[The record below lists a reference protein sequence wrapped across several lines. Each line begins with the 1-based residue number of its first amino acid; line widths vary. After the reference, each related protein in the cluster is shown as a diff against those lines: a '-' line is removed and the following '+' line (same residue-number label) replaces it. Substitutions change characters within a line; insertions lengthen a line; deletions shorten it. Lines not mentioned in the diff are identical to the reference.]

1 MLSEGVHSLGK
12 EPPTPLATTADGVPA
27 GREPWRERATGA
39 SRAAGEA
46 MRLATVVPRIFSVRD
61 VVARTAGP

>member
-12 EPPTPLATTADGVPA
+12 EPPAPLAATAHGVPA
-27 GREPWRERATGA
+27 GCELWRERATGV
-39 SRAAGEA
+39 SRAAGKA
-46 MRLATVVPRIFSVRD
+46 IRLTTVVPRIFSVRA